1 MNEKEPPSVRKPVSL
16 EKFKGTISFWGTAGI
31 PNSRK
36 SDSLKWSLY
45 EWLAEQSKNPSE
57 STIEDYVVRLTERL
71 KIEFKK
77 QGLDE
82 KKNGIGIHITGYEYI
97 DECYIPELFL
107 ISNYKNTFYNKI
119 GKIEWSRHTFHT
131 IAGLEPSINHRNREY
146 RKIVYEF
153 LLNGKLIFYN
163 NGDPIF
169 FNQMFYPILNSYQRF
184 NFRPKSK
191 SQIKPDWCKS
201 YQ

>member
-1 MNEKEPPSVRKPVSL
+1 MTIISALFSVKGTAVATDSLLSIKLEKEKYKQIEWELPKLIKL

-146 RKIVYEF
+146 RKIVCF
-153 LLNGKLIFYN
+153 LRYTI
-163 NGDPIF
+163 
-169 FNQMFYPILNSYQRF
+169 
-184 NFRPKSK
+184 
-191 SQIKPDWCKS
+191 
-201 YQ
+201 